1 MQGGWVERSRNGWRG
16 GWREAG
22 RKRHTTV
29 VQKRG
34 DARRLLLRELDRLAR
49 HRGHIPELTLREL
62 FERFQRQHD
71 ASPTNRRSIQNAMR
85 LPLEMWGDTLAERV
99 TTEQINRWIAQS
111 PNRAATKQTYL
122 RKLRQ
127 VYHFAVDNEL
137 LIQNP
142 ARRARVPTVRRSDQ
156 LRPFQSWDEVERVA
170 EEAGRW
176 GAFIILAVDTGAR
189 PGELRRLEHRHVDG
203 ARVYLPGT
211 KTRNAERFVTL
222 TTRGIAAYRT
232 IPRSNRTPLVFHT
245 DGRPLDLHNWRA
257 RVWHPALELAGLE
270 RRTIYQLRHTF
281 AFFSLMAG
289 VPLSDLAVEM
299 GHANITLTHQTYGH
313 WSDEM
318 GDRAARLRGA
328 WAANRLEADAPQPPH
343 ADPARVDLAAAFW
356 PPEASNHPARPR
368 SSAGRASPW

>member
-1 MQGGWVERSRNGWRG
+1 MQGGWVERSRSGWRG

-22 RKRHTTV
+22 RKRHTPV
-29 VQKRG
+29 VEKRG
-34 DARRLLLRELDRLAR
+34 DARRLLLRELDRIAR
-49 HRGHIPELTLREL
+49 HRGHSPDLTLREL
-62 FERFQRQHD
+62 FERFEQQHD
-71 ASPTNRRSIQNAMR
+71 ASPKNRRSIQDAMR
-85 LPLEMWGDTLAERV
+85 LPLSMWGDTLAERV
-99 TTEQINRWIAQS
+99 TAEQINRWIAQS
-111 PNRAATKQTYL
+111 PYRPSTKQTYL

-127 VYHFAVDNEL
+127 VYHFAVDNRLVAE
-137 LIQNP
+137 NP

-156 LRPFQSWDEVERVA
+156 LRPFHSWGEVERVA
-170 EEAGRW
+170 EEAGRL
-176 GAFIILAVDTGAR
+176 GAFVILAVDTGAR
-189 PGELRRLEHRHVDG
+189 PGELLRLQHSHVDG

-222 TTRGIAAYRT
+222 TRRGIAAYQS
-232 IPRSNRTPLVFHT
+232 IPRSDGTALVFHT

-257 RVWHPALELAGLE
+257 RVWHPALELAGLQ

-318 GDRAARLRGA
+318 GDRAARLRSA
-328 WAANRLEADAPQPPH
+328 WAATRNEADAPQLPH
-343 ADPARVDLAAAFW
+343 ADPATHDSTSAFQL
-356 PPEASNHPARPR
+356 PRASNHPVGPR
-368 SSAGRASPW
+368 SSVGRASPW

>member
-1 MQGGWVERSRNGWRG
+1 MQGGWIERSRNGWRG

-22 RKRHTTV
+22 RKRHTLV
-29 VQKRG
+29 VERRG

-62 FERFQRQHD
+62 LERFQHQHD
-71 ASPTNRRSIQNAMR
+71 ASATNRRSIENALR
-85 LPLEMWGDTLAERV
+85 VPLQLWGDTLAERV

-111 PNRAATKQTYL
+111 PHRAATKQTYL

-127 VYHFAVDNEL
+127 VYLFAVDNGLVSE
-137 LIQNP
+137 NP
-142 ARRARVPTVRRSDQ
+142 ARRARMPTVGRSDR
-156 LRPFQSWDEVERVA
+156 LRPFRSWDEVERVA

-176 GAFIILAVDTGAR
+176 GAFIIMAVDTGAR

-211 KTRNAERFVTL
+211 KTRNAKRFVTL
-222 TTRGIAAYRT
+222 TKHGIEAYRS
-232 IPRSNRTPLVFHT
+232 IPRPQRSPLVFHT
-245 DGRPLDLHNWRA
+245 EGRPLDLHNWRA

-270 RRTIYQLRHTF
+270 PRTIYQMRHTF

-318 GDRAARLRGA
+318 GDRAARLRAA
-328 WAANRLEADAPQPPH
+328 WAAGRPATDAPQMPH
-343 ADPARVDLAAAFW
+343 ADPALDELDGAFSL
-356 PPEASNHPARPR
+356 PRASNHPVGPR
-368 SSAGRASPW
+368 SSVGRASPW